1 MRRTVSGDGASV
13 TMIDQNLLPETERW
27 VTFTG
32 WEDVAKA
39 IEDMTVRGAPAI
51 GVAAAYGIA
60 MAACE
65 ADSQPIPEIV
75 EAACRRFAATR
86 PTAHNL
92 FVAIERMR
100 AACVGMAGA
109 SGGEI
114 REELLREARAIGDE
128 DIEAN
133 RAIGRHGAELL
144 PDVATV
150 VTHCNAGA
158 LACAGYGTALGVVR
172 AAREAG
178 KTLSVFADETRPRL
192 QGMRL
197 TAWELMHDGFDVTVM
212 PDGAAGL
219 LMSTRKV
226 DAVVVGADCVA
237 ANGDVANKVGTFHL
251 ALAAQR
257 NGVPFYVAAPTTTFN
272 PAMATG
278 RDIPIE
284 ERDPREVTEW
294 EGVRLAPQGVKV
306 YNPAFD
312 VTPAHL
318 VTAIIT
324 ERGVF
329 RAPYDFSAL

>member
-1 MRRTVSGDGASV
+1 MRPTVSGDGRSV

-27 VTFTG
+27 ITLTG

-60 MAACE
+60 LAAHQTAARPVRE
-65 ADSQPIPEIV
+65 AV
-75 EAACRRFAATR
+75 ELACRRFAATR

-100 AACVGMAGA
+100 AVSARLGDA
-109 SGGEI
+109 SPDEI
-114 REELLREARAIGDE
+114 REALLREARAIEAE
-128 DIEAN
+128 DVEVN
-133 RAIGRHGAELL
+133 RAIGRYGAGLL
-144 PDVATV
+144 PDEATV
-150 VTHCNAGA
+150 ITHCNAGA
-158 LACAGYGTALGVVR
+158 LACAGYGTALGVIR

-178 KTLSVFADETRPRL
+178 KTVTVFADETRPRL

-197 TAWELMHDGFDVTVM
+197 TAWELLEDGFDVTVM

-219 LMSTRKV
+219 LMSRRRV
-226 DAVVVGADCVA
+226 DAVIVGADCIA

-251 ALAAQR
+251 ALAARR
-257 NGVPFYVAAPTTTFN
+257 NDVPFYVAAPTSTVN
-272 PAMATG
+272 PGMASG
-278 RDIPIE
+278 SEIPIE
-284 ERDPREVTEW
+284 ERDAREVTEW
-294 EGVRLAPQGVKV
+294 QGVRLAPAGVKV

-312 VTPAHL
+312 VTPADL

-324 ERGVF
+324 ERGVH
-329 RAPYDFSAL
+329 RAPYDFSVP